1 MPCRPLSSSFR
12 ASDMAAITERGEASP
27 LYRLMLIVIVAVAIR
42 KRASF
47 LGRLE
52 NRWSPPRQDGSMC
65 KKKKKW
71 YGAPLVATFRPVDGL
86 GLQALSERRGP
97 SDSTA
102 KADSPSSSALGWAGL
117 LKHEPWP
124 GRPERHCVFEECP
137 FLASTV
143 SRARSRPCSL
153 SSSSY
158 RRLCLES

>member
-65 KKKKKW
+65 KKKKN
-71 YGAPLVATFRPVDGL
+71 GT
-86 GLQALSERRGP
+86 
-97 SDSTA
+97 
-102 KADSPSSSALGWAGL
+102 
-117 LKHEPWP
+117 
-124 GRPERHCVFEECP
+124 ERH
-137 FLASTV
+137 
-143 SRARSRPCSL
+143 
-153 SSSSY
+153 SSPLFV
-158 RRLCLES
+158 RLMDWDCRL